1 MKKAVISLFVSFSLA
16 ISLASFPALALDYGV
31 NDVDGPS
38 ALTPDDRIET
48 EPNSPLTPDEQI
60 ETEPNGPFTPAIDPG
75 QENVNDTKPDDV
87 DSTEHTEPANP
98 QNPENPA
105 KSLTPEENAPSVPTN
120 SIPYCHINTIGR
132 EETSDN
138 LIKYQIEVI
147 WSPRD
152 ASPLLFLATY
162 SEEAKQKGVNIIPT
176 PTDNE
181 ITWLYFAIY
190 LDRGET
196 AKLMALDR
204 ATFMPLCGAE
214 SFPG

>member
-38 ALTPDDRIET
+38 ALTPDD
-48 EPNSPLTPDEQI
+48 QI

-87 DSTEHTEPANP
+87 DSTEHTEPVNP
-98 QNPENPA
+98 ENPENPA
-105 KSLTPEENAPSVPTN
+105 ESLTSEENAPSVPTN
-120 SIPYCHINTIGR
+120 STEPALPYCHINTIGR

-176 PTDNE
+176 PSDNE

-190 LDRGET
+190 LGRGET

-204 ATFMPLCGAE
+204 ATFMPLCEVE

>member
-1 MKKAVISLFVSFSLA
+1 MKKTVVSLFVSLSLA

-48 EPNSPLTPDEQI
+48 EPNGPITPDDQI

-75 QENVNDTKPDDV
+75 QENVNDAKSDDV
-87 DSTEHTEPANP
+87 DSIPVNP
-98 QNPENPA
+98 QNPENPVE
-105 KSLTPEENAPSVPTN
+105 SPTSEENIPSEPT
-120 SIPYCHINTIGR
+120 SSTEPMLPYCHINTIGR

-181 ITWLYFAIY
+181 ITWLYFAVC
-190 LDRGET
+190 LGRGET

-204 ATFMPLCGAE
+204 ATFTPLCEAE